1 MRGEVGERFGLAYIL
16 YSLHIVHIL
25 FSCSYVRYRLPIS
38 CMYVIIL
45 YFINIRGKARV
56 PR

>member
-16 YSLHIVHIL
+16 YSLHIVHVL

-38 CMYVIIL
+38 CMYVI
-45 YFINIRGKARV
+45 NIRGKARV